1 MDPLIKRGIWL
12 TVSVSTETAA
22 ERDLPA
28 MLPAANSVAVTAT
41 ATATADSVTTDSLTS
56 RLLYGG
62 AGAVWAFV
70 TSLIGLPPRPTSE
83 VRDPLGDVTSFCVE
97 YEATYGALHPPFHRS
112 SYAQVRPDSGGGGRD
127 RCV

>member
-1 MDPLIKRGIWL
+1 MDPLIVHVIWL

-22 ERDLPA
+22 ERYLPE
-28 MLPAANSVAVTAT
+28 MLPAPDSVAVTAT
-41 ATATADSVTTDSLTS
+41 ADSVMADSLTS

-83 VRDPLGDVTSFCVE
+83 VRDPLGDVTSFCAE

-112 SYAQVRPDSGGGGRD
+112 SYAQVRPGSGGRGRD